1 MIYQNGVEVYE
12 QWEKIPVLNDG
23 FICLSDHMGNDMKIA
38 SRARTSYGNDTRI
51 TEEELADKYFVE
63 GAKKFIGAEAT
74 EISYDDLNSMTVWDS
89 SGDVLYE
96 GPVQHET
103 AQQVITYGMSKT
115 NDDLRKSKSLIRRLL
130 RHGHTSPFEFCE
142 VEFLVRVPMDCWRQW
157 VRHRTANINEYS
169 TRYSD
174 AIDSQQKTAESE
186 WRLQATENKQGSSG
200 FLTKWPEGTKFV
212 ERVDENDNEYIEATL
227 PNGDIVTGM
236 NPARSP
242 GAFLEHTEREFHDQ
256 ARILYEERLALGV
269 AREQARKDLP
279 LSTYTEAYWK
289 CDLHNIFN
297 FLRLRMDPHAQ
308 LEIRLY
314 ANAVASVVKGLF
326 PIAYEAFEDYQ
337 LNAMKLTALDIR
349 VIQSIIGC
357 TDERHEYIIG
367 VVENVMNDVFDNK
380 TERLECVTKLQKL
393 GMI

>member
-1 MIYQNGVEVYE
+1 MIYQNGIEVYE

-23 FICLSDHMGNDMKIA
+23 FICLSDHMGNDAKIA
-38 SRARTSYGNDTRI
+38 SRARTSYGNDTRFDDGEI
-51 TEEELADKYFVE
+51 YREALSEHFKTEVTSYENTDTYIIIRFKDELKQNLALNYWTDKKQVEALPSINLNEEIQ
-63 GAKKFIGAEAT
+63 KK
-74 EISYDDLNSMTVWDS
+74 DC
-89 SGDVLYE
+89 
-96 GPVQHET
+96 
-103 AQQVITYGMSKT
+103 
-115 NDDLRKSKSLIRRLL
+115 SLIRRLL

-186 WRLQATENKQGSSG
+186 WRLQATDNKQGSSG
-200 FLTKWPEGTKFV
+200 FLEWWPDGTKHINSANSPYLKTANTPDGNEIDYLPIDAPGKHLTIA
-212 ERVDENDNEYIEATL
+212 ERNFHEA
-227 PNGDIVTGM
+227 
-236 NPARSP
+236 AR
-242 GAFLEHTEREFHDQ
+242 A
-256 ARILYEERLALGV
+256 LYQDRLSIGIAK
-269 AREQARKDLP
+269 EQARKDLP

-308 LEIRLY
+308 QEIRLY
-314 ANAVASVVKGLF
+314 ATAVASIVKGLF

-349 VIQSIIGC
+349 VIQEFNNSANTYEDLIDI
-357 TDERHEYIIG
+357 TF
-367 VVENVMNDVFDNK
+367 NNK
-380 TERLECVTKLQKL
+380 TERLECVSKLKKL
-393 GMI
+393 GFM